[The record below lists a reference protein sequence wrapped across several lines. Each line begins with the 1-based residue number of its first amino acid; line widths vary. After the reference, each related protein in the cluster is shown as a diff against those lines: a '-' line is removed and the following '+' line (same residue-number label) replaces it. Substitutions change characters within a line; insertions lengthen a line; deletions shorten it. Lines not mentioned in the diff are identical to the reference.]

1 MYFIDDSMRGMSL
14 CRVKDTRSHSRA
26 GEEEE
31 EKGEENE
38 DDDEY
43 DNEEEEGVDEELLR
57 S

>member
-14 CRVKDTRSHSRA
+14 CRVKDTRSHSRL

>member
-14 CRVKDTRSHSRA
+14 CRVKDTRSHSRL

-31 EKGEENE
+31 EEEGEENE
-38 DDDEY
+38 DDED
-43 DNEEEEGVDEELLR
+43 EEEEGEDEELLR